1 MPANYKI
8 VSPVDDTYK
17 ENRFLLFNFRPGSPG
32 FIENDEISW
41 DAKPKWNYP
50 QNNSLVMISII
61 AGKYK
66 GENFPISIVIKYVLH
81 LQK

>member
-17 ENRFLLFNFRPGSPG
+17 ENRFLLFNFKPGSPG

-50 QNNSLVMISII
+50 L
-61 AGKYK
+61 K
-66 GENFPISIVIKYVLH
+66 
-81 LQK
+81 